1 MATETL
7 TDTAPKITPASHT
20 TRRGIATASFC
31 LAIWSLLTFWWYP
44 FGLGVGSIAVFL
56 GLLSLA
62 MGWRAGREGEN
73 LAIGGVLIGS
83 ITIGS
88 AFAAYRV
95 VQFFFEGITP
105 TLP

>member
-1 MATETL
+1 
-7 TDTAPKITPASHT
+7 
-20 TRRGIATASFC
+20 
-31 LAIWSLLTFWWYP
+31 
-44 FGLGVGSIAVFL
+44 
-56 GLLSLA
+56 